1 MSGMAET
8 SAWWVTYN
16 AGSSGRTRKNNG
28 PNPITAYVPSLHDP
42 PPDCFG
48 ALEKAKA
55 SPAYARELAAQ
66 REKIRQLHAARKM
79 VEQGAAQPWPKTIV
93 ELAFDSVSG
102 RIIHPVA
109 LALGQLAATIID
121 QHRFAK
127 GRKIM
132 FHKKGGGGWMPS
144 AEGGRRN
151 KRSGSAALR
160 RWRHTA
166 SARGTATCRGAMWKM
181 ERNSGVG

>member
-55 SPAYARELAAQ
+55 SPAYARELEAQ
-66 REKIRQLHAARKM
+66 REKLRQLHAARKM
-79 VEQGAAQPWPKTIV
+79 NSSWQ
-93 ELAFDSVSG
+93 
-102 RIIHPVA
+102 
-109 LALGQLAATIID
+109 QLAGRRAPD
-121 QHRFAK
+121 GLGAHRAHARPAPGVG
-127 GRKIM
+127 GR
-132 FHKKGGGGWMPS
+132 GGEGRGG
-144 AEGGRRN
+144 ARRGRRRGGGRREGGD
-151 KRSGSAALR
+151 RPAREALIVCSCVLLHLLYLSP
-160 RWRHTA
+160 W
-166 SARGTATCRGAMWKM
+166 
-181 ERNSGVG
+181 

>member
-55 SPAYARELAAQ
+55 SPAYARELEAQ

-79 VEQGAAQPWPKTIV
+79 NSSWQQLDGAGVPVVAHLMGSARTAHARPAPGV
-93 ELAFDSVSG
+93 GG
-102 RIIHPVA
+102 RGGEGRGGA
-109 LALGQLAATIID
+109 RRGRRRGGGLAAKAATD
-121 QHRFAK
+121 
-127 GRKIM
+127 
-132 FHKKGGGGWMPS
+132 
-144 AEGGRRN
+144 RR
-151 KRSGSAALR
+151 A
-160 RWRHTA
+160 
-166 SARGTATCRGAMWKM
+166 
-181 ERNSGVG
+181 

>member
-1 MSGMAET
+1 MGSGMAET

-55 SPAYARELAAQ
+55 SPAYARELEAQ

-79 VEQGAAQPWPKTIV
+79 NSSWQQLDGAGV
-93 ELAFDSVSG
+93 
-102 RIIHPVA
+102 PVVA
-109 LALGQLAATIID
+109 HLMGSARTARTLDPRQASAVAAAKAEAARAEADAEAAAAAKAATD
-121 QHRFAK
+121 PRV
-127 GRKIM
+127 
-132 FHKKGGGGWMPS
+132 
-144 AEGGRRN
+144 
-151 KRSGSAALR
+151 
-160 RWRHTA
+160 RH
-166 SARGTATCRGAMWKM
+166 
-181 ERNSGVG
+181 

>member
-55 SPAYARELAAQ
+55 SPAYARELEAQ

-79 VEQGAAQPWPKTIV
+79 NSSWQQLDGAGV
-93 ELAFDSVSG
+93 
-102 RIIHPVA
+102 PVVAHLMGSARTARTLDPRQASAVAAAKAEAARAEADAEARCA
-109 LALGQLAATIID
+109 LRCAIGNGLAAD
-121 QHRFAK
+121 VWPRFV
-127 GRKIM
+127 
-132 FHKKGGGGWMPS
+132 
-144 AEGGRRN
+144 
-151 KRSGSAALR
+151 
-160 RWRHTA
+160 
-166 SARGTATCRGAMWKM
+166 ARF
-181 ERNSGVG
+181 GVGRVVEFYASTEVRACPLSLSRG